1 MGALQQVRCCSRLPG
16 GCRHP
21 LSESGWVC
29 RGTSGLGVKGAQEI
43 SRLDPRKGPASGRDT
58 NPLRRAARGVGS
70 ERDVHQG
77 VPGAQARRAVLGLR
91 SPAEWRGQGLSFE
104 LTSRRRDM

>member
-1 MGALQQVRCCSRLPG
+1 MGSQ
-16 GCRHP
+16 RHV
-21 LSESGWVC
+21 G
-29 RGTSGLGVKGAQEI
+29 RGAQEV

-58 NPLRRAARGVGS
+58 RVPRAAWGVGS

-91 SPAEWRGQGLSFE
+91 SPAELRGQGLSFE
-104 LTSRRRDM
+104 LTPQRRDM